1 MPMCPARIENMYS
14 TLPRPE
20 VQPDANRFSDRGCG
34 NAKAAPGR
42 RDSRRSGKFVGVV
55 HIASTASDVSAV
67 INYVDDRVA
76 YNDDTIAQ
84 PNVDAAAN
92 MDPAANMDTAGA
104 NGGTA
109 ADYRPHHT
117 AAACGSPVPADDG
130 PAADEPAD
138 EPADDANVDNTAR
151 RAGPV
156 SEKSEESRGLSKWVG
171 VVGLFVAPTTV
182 IASVCY
188 YFGYVSTRKYFAYFG
203 IDTDAVGFS
212 SSDYVTRSVRAL
224 FVPVITG
231 LLISAALI
239 WAGAYLRRVVQSG
252 NRNRAR
258 TLGWMAVAVGAV
270 SMAWAIV
277 SLTRPQWALIH
288 VDALTPVALGL
299 GAALLGLGTWMLTS
313 SGAPDGAGLL
323 AAARRASLV
332 VVAGAIVP
340 ALFWITDIFAASY
353 GEDQAKITT
362 AGLWSQ
368 QSSVVLDADASQYL
382 PVPPGQIKVTVPP
395 PAADPAAK
403 PKFLRY
409 QCFRVLAVHGDRWIL
424 VPARWTPEYGYAV
437 IVTADSSHSISV
449 LHVKKIDASDAAK
462 KRESDLECP
471 EVAGAQAK

>member
-76 YNDDTIAQ
+76 DNDDTIAQ

-138 EPADDANVDNTAR
+138 DANVDNTAR

-182 IASVCY
+182 IVS
-188 YFGYVSTRKYFAYFG
+188 YVVRIRSTSTRAFC
-203 IDTDAVGFS
+203 
-212 SSDYVTRSVRAL
+212 
-224 FVPVITG
+224 
-231 LLISAALI
+231 
-239 WAGAYLRRVVQSG
+239 GA
-252 NRNRAR
+252 
-258 TLGWMAVAVGAV
+258 
-270 SMAWAIV
+270 
-277 SLTRPQWALIH
+277 
-288 VDALTPVALGL
+288 
-299 GAALLGLGTWMLTS
+299 
-313 SGAPDGAGLL
+313 
-323 AAARRASLV
+323 
-332 VVAGAIVP
+332 
-340 ALFWITDIFAASY
+340 
-353 GEDQAKITT
+353 
-362 AGLWSQ
+362 
-368 QSSVVLDADASQYL
+368 
-382 PVPPGQIKVTVPP
+382 
-395 PAADPAAK
+395 
-403 PKFLRY
+403 
-409 QCFRVLAVHGDRWIL
+409 
-424 VPARWTPEYGYAV
+424 
-437 IVTADSSHSISV
+437 
-449 LHVKKIDASDAAK
+449 
-462 KRESDLECP
+462 
-471 EVAGAQAK
+471 

>member
-14 TLPRPE
+14 TLLRPE
-20 VQPDANRFSDRGCG
+20 VQPDVNRFSDRGYG
-34 NAKAAPGR
+34 NAKAAPGT

-55 HIASTASDVSAV
+55 YIAITASDVSAAA
-67 INYVDDRVA
+67 INHVDDRVA
-76 YNDDTIAQ
+76 DNHDTIAH
-84 PNVDAAAN
+84 PHVDAAAN
-92 MDPAANMDTAGA
+92 VDTAA
-104 NGGTA
+104 TNGGAA

-117 AAACGSPVPADDG
+117 AAASGSVADAA
-130 PAADEPAD
+130 PAAVAAD
-138 EPADDANVDNTAR
+138 EPADDANVDDTAQ

-203 IDTDAVGFS
+203 IDTDAVGFT

-252 NRNRAR
+252 NRDRAH

-270 SMAWAIV
+270 SMAWAIL

-299 GAALLGLGTWMLTS
+299 GAAFLGLGTWMLTS

-368 QSSVVLDADASQYL
+368 QSSVVLDADASLYL

-409 QCFRVLAVHGDRWIL
+409 QCFRELAVHGDRWIL

-437 IVTADSSHSISV
+437 IVTSDSSHSISV

>member
-34 NAKAAPGR
+34 NAKAAPGP
-42 RDSRRSGKFVGVV
+42 RDSRRSGKFVRVV
-55 HIASTASDVSAV
+55 HIAITASDVSAAA
-67 INYVDDRVA
+67 INHVDDRVA
-76 YNDDTIAQ
+76 ANDDTIAQ
-84 PNVDAAAN
+84 PHVDAAAN
-92 MDPAANMDTAGA
+92 MDPATTH
-104 NGGTA
+104 GGGA
-109 ADYRPHHT
+109 ADYRLYHT
-117 AAACGSPVPADDG
+117 AAIPGSNADDLSAAANAADNE
-130 PAADEPAD
+130 PAAAD
-138 EPADDANVDNTAR
+138 SDDTAQ

-156 SEKSEESRGLSKWVG
+156 SERSEESRGLSKWVG

-203 IDTDAVGFS
+203 IDTDAIGFT

-231 LLISAALI
+231 LLTSAALL
-239 WAGAYLRRVVQSG
+239 WAGAYLRRMVQSG
-252 NRNRAR
+252 NRNRAH
-258 TLGWMAVAVGAV
+258 TLGWIAVAVGAV
-270 SMAWAIV
+270 SMAWAIL

-299 GAALLGLGTWMLTS
+299 GAAFLGLGTWMLTS

-368 QSSVVLDADASQYL
+368 QSSVVLDADASLYL

-437 IVTADSSHSISV
+437 IVTPDSSHSISV

>member
-34 NAKAAPGR
+34 NAKAAPDP
-42 RDSRRSGKFVGVV
+42 RDSRWSGKFVGVV
-55 HIASTASDVSAV
+55 HIAITASNVSAAA
-67 INYVDDRVA
+67 INHVDGRVA
-76 YNDDTIAQ
+76 DNDDPIAQ

-92 MDPAANMDTAGA
+92 MDPAANMDAAGA
-104 NGGTA
+104 HGGPA

-117 AAACGSPVPADDG
+117 ATACGSPVPD
-130 PAADEPAD
+130 PAAPA
-138 EPADDANVDNTAR
+138 ADDANVDDTAQ

-203 IDTDAVGFS
+203 IDTDAVGFT

-231 LLISAALI
+231 LLTCAALL
-239 WAGAYLRRVVQSG
+239 WAGAYLRRMVQSG
-252 NRNRAR
+252 NRNRAH
-258 TLGWMAVAVGAV
+258 TLGWMAVAVGAL
-270 SMAWAIV
+270 SMAWAIL

-299 GAALLGLGTWMLTS
+299 GAAFLGLGTWMLTS

-368 QSSVVLDADASQYL
+368 QSSVVLDADASLYL

-437 IVTADSSHSISV
+437 IVTPDSSHSISV

-462 KRESDLECP
+462 KRDSDLECP

>member
-14 TLPRPE
+14 TLLRPE
-20 VQPDANRFSDRGCG
+20 VQPDVNRFSDRGYG
-34 NAKAAPGR
+34 NAKAAPGT
-42 RDSRRSGKFVGVV
+42 RDSRRSGEFVGVV
-55 HIASTASDVSAV
+55 HIAITAADVSAAA
-67 INYVDDRVA
+67 INHVDDRVA
-76 YNDDTIAQ
+76 DNDDTIAR
-84 PNVDAAAN
+84 PNVDAAAHV
-92 MDPAANMDTAGA
+92 DTASA
-104 NGGTA
+104 NGGPA

-117 AAACGSPVPADDG
+117 AAAPGSVARAAPA
-130 PAADEPAD
+130 AD
-138 EPADDANVDNTAR
+138 EPADDANVDDTAR

-156 SEKSEESRGLSKWVG
+156 SEKSEETRGLSKWIG

-203 IDTDAVGFS
+203 IDTDAVGFT

-231 LLISAALI
+231 LLISAALL

-270 SMAWAIV
+270 SMAWAIL

-368 QSSVVLDADASQYL
+368 QSSVVLDADASLYL

-437 IVTADSSHSISV
+437 IVTPDSSHSISV
-449 LHVKKIDASDAAK
+449 LHVKKIGASDAAK
-462 KRESDLECP
+462 MRGTALECP